1 MSESEEIVEDEVG
14 LCDDSDSEPIPVN
27 NQDKGRRK
35 ISNPSLW
42 KKNYQKSRRAEGK
55 SYIRTTNEGPELVKG
70 KKFVQVK
77 KCCNKNCFQNVLVKH
92 QNQMFQNFYH
102 LGSKQAQ
109 DLYLSGCMMKKEIK
123 LRKAQVDTNH
133 VESLWEYNLK
143 IPEINERVLVCRKL
157 VMNLFQITQRRLRT
171 IQDKL
176 KQGSIDFK
184 EKRGTH
190 DNRPNKINDSVW
202 KLIEDHWSSLPN
214 TPSHYCSKK
223 SKRLYFDNTDLTI
236 TSLFEMFQKFY
247 KDKTNTN
254 LKMKRNTYAQYFRK
268 KSIYAIRK
276 PRTDTCDLCEK
287 LKIKIKNNPQD
298 QSSKTTFQ
306 LHERKATAYKTYKA
320 NVIAKAKSSNNCLA
334 LEFDYGQNL
343 PLPKLTVNSLF
354 YKRQLWYF
362 VFNIHCH
369 NNDKSTMYT
378 YLETECSKDPDTVAS
393 FVYHYIAKEMETNP
407 NIKEI
412 ILMSDNAG
420 GQNKNHKIMM
430 FCSFLSIKYNVKV
443 TQLFPV
449 RGHSYCQC
457 DRNFGAYSNCLH
469 RRARIVT
476 SSEYD
481 AVISNKSELIHG
493 FGHLKSFSLSLE
505 QFFKD
510 YKSLSSKDKPFRIQ
524 KYCLL
529 QYHSSGTVLAS
540 MAYQAAFVPF
550 NFYIKGSNITEFDTG
565 NIPQPPRQKL
575 KPAKEKDLRAL
586 FEFLTSEES
595 DWFEQVISQSK
606 ESVIEAAEDNATEE
620 VSDAEEIEAYEF
632 AEEGQ

>member
-1 MSESEEIVEDEVG
+1 MSDSGEIAEEEVG
-14 LCDDSDSEPIPVN
+14 LYDDTDSEPIPAKN
-27 NQDKGRRK
+27 PDKGRRK

-55 SYIRTTNEGPELVKG
+55 SFIRTTNEGPELVQG
-70 KKFVQVK
+70 KKFVPVK
-77 KCCNKNCFQNVLVKH
+77 KCCNTNCFQNVLVKH
-92 QNQMFQNFYH
+92 QNQLFKNFYQ
-102 LGSKQAQ
+102 LGNKQTQ
-109 DLYLSGCMMKKEIK
+109 DLYISSCMMNKEVK
-123 LRKAQVDTNH
+123 LRKAQVDTKH

-143 IPEINERVLVCRKL
+143 IPEIDKRVLVCRKL
-157 VMNLFQITQRRLRT
+157 VMNLFQITQRRIRT
-171 IQDKL
+171 IQGKL

-190 DNRPNKINDSVW
+190 NNRPNKIDDTVW
-202 KLIEDHWSSLPN
+202 KLIEDHWASLPN

-223 SKRLYFDNTDLTI
+223 SNRLYFDNTDLTI
-236 TSLFEMFQKFY
+236 TSLFELFQTFY
-247 KDKTNTN
+247 KDKTNIN

-287 LKIKIKNNPQD
+287 LKMKIKSYPQD
-298 QSSKTTFQ
+298 QLSKTMFQ
-306 LHERKATAYKTYKA
+306 LHERKVTAYKTYKT
-320 NVIAKAKSSNNCLA
+320 NVITNAKSSNDSLV

-378 YLETECSKDPDTVAS
+378 YLETECSKGPDTVAS
-393 FVYHYIAKEMETNP
+393 FVYSYIAKEMENNP

-420 GQNKNHKIMM
+420 GQNKNHKMMM
-430 FCSFLSIKYNVKV
+430 FCSFISMKFKVKV

-469 RRARIVT
+469 RTARIVT
-476 SSEYD
+476 SAEYD
-481 AVISNKSELIHG
+481 TVISNKSELIHG
-493 FGHLKSFSLSLE
+493 FGLLKSFSLSLE
-505 QFFKD
+505 EFFKD

-529 QYHSSGTVLAS
+529 QYLSSGNVLAS
-540 MAYQAAFVPF
+540 MAYQAVFVPF
-550 NFYIKGSNITEFDTG
+550 TFFIKSSNLTEFDPG
-565 NIPQPPRQKL
+565 SIPHLPRQKL
-575 KPAKEKDLRAL
+575 KPAKEKDLRSL
-586 FEFLTSEES
+586 YDFLSKEES
-595 DWFEQVISQSK
+595 DWFERVINQSE
-606 ESVIEAAEDNATEE
+606 ESVIEAEDETEE

-632 AEEGQ
+632 PEEG